1 LQWGRRQA
9 GMRGSK
15 NSVFELSDSAQGR
28 QLHCL
33 VAWVTHVTG
42 LTEDVRCWTQNEVL
56 QCFWGN
62 DLLHM

>member
-1 LQWGRRQA
+1 
-9 GMRGSK
+9 MRGSK